1 MNEGFGGI
9 TSGFGGGLE
18 AFLRFLDVGAV
29 EVDKGVDVEAEG
41 PFVRGI
47 ALELGRWGSGER
59 GGLGGGNEGA
69 VRGEGE

>member
-18 AFLRFLDVGAV
+18 AFLRFLEVGAV
-29 EVDKGVDVEAEG
+29 GADKGVEVEADG

-47 ALELGRWGSGER
+47 ALEFGS
-59 GGLGGGNEGA
+59 
-69 VRGEGE
+69 